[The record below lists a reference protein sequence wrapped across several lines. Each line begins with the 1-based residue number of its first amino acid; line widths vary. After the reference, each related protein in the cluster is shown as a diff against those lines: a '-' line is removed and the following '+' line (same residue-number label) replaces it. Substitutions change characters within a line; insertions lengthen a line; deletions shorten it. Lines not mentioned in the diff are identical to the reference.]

1 MASTT
6 HPGATAPK
14 PPEFKEGL
22 WTSWIP
28 LTTAYSGHDSQCTS
42 KFWQLDVGNDVIA
55 WDPGLGVKV
64 TSSSGLRCVPQAAT
78 TWWDQ
83 TWLGPTTET
92 VVSIGPFTCPEA
104 FAQVAT
110 SVVDAHSTQVA
121 CCPS

>member
-1 MASTT
+1 MVSTT
-6 HPGATAPK
+6 HPGATASK
-14 PPEFKEGL
+14 PPEFNEGL

-28 LTTAYSGHDSQCTS
+28 LTTTYSGHASQCTS
-42 KFWQLDVGNDVIA
+42 KFWRWDVGNDVLA
-55 WDPGLGVKV
+55 WDPGFGVKV
-64 TSSSGLRCVPQAAT
+64 SSGLRCVPQAAT

-92 VVSIGPFTCPEA
+92 VVSIGPFTCPQA
-104 FAQVAT
+104 FTQVAT